1 MPTTA
6 FFLYYG
12 ALYTPWL
19 DSLKFIGFD
28 KKTANKYVLESMYL
42 FWISLHSDIMMSTHK
57 TIFFAILIATS
68 LFQCTSSLNFA
79 GPPWFV
85 FARQDIIS
93 VPPQPPPHSTSK
105 NTGKTAVFPVLSLVA
120 AQNSEEK
127 KTFKEEMMQTV
138 VKEVHLVVSR
148 IFVF

>member
-1 MPTTA
+1 
-6 FFLYYG
+6 
-12 ALYTPWL
+12 
-19 DSLKFIGFD
+19 
-28 KKTANKYVLESMYL
+28 
-42 FWISLHSDIMMSTHK
+42 MMSTHK
-57 TIFFAILIATS
+57 TIFFAILIAIY
-68 LFQCTSSLNFA
+68 LIQCTSSLNFA

-85 FARQDIIS
+85 FARQDITD

-105 NTGKTAVFPVLSLVA
+105 NMGKTAVFPVLSLVA

-127 KTFKEEMMQTV
+127 KTFKEEMEQTV

>member
-1 MPTTA
+1 
-6 FFLYYG
+6 
-12 ALYTPWL
+12 
-19 DSLKFIGFD
+19 
-28 KKTANKYVLESMYL
+28 
-42 FWISLHSDIMMSTHK
+42 MMSTHK

-127 KTFKEEMMQTV
+127 KAFKEEMKEAV
-138 VKEVHLVVSR
+138 VKKVHLRKFVTEEWLAVSSS
-148 IFVF
+148 